1 MGLIISP
8 ASRYNDR
15 WYHILSSW
23 KFHGTTTRISSS
35 RIQTFLL
42 IFPLILPIPVAPS
55 KQRTRILSA
64 HIQFTVLEH
73 FPVFVSGAGLSWWF
87 LHRGDPG
94 FLSVCITSPVFT
106 PVMLFSKCPTFCEK
120 GTIVIPCPFHWPASN
135 FRLKMVVRACRIPCI
150 RKWNKKEQ
158 GRWWGRGAVAA
169 LPPPLHMWYAN
180 YHFSVGSATG
190 ELKQGVKP
198 RKC

>member
-1 MGLIISP
+1 MEQQQE
-8 ASRYNDR
+8 
-15 WYHILSSW
+15 YHL
-23 KFHGTTTRISSS
+23 HGFRHSCWSFPWSS
-35 RIQTFLL
+35 RSLLRHRNCGHGFYLHTFNSPYLN
-42 IFPLILPIPVAPS
+42 IFPFS
-55 KQRTRILSA
+55 
-64 HIQFTVLEH
+64 
-73 FPVFVSGAGLSWWF
+73 F
-87 LHRGDPG
+87 LGQVYPDDFFIGGDPG